1 MSVLLLSGSPV
12 TPSRSA
18 RLLDYV
24 GERLNAYGQRT
35 VSVPIRELPVQ
46 ALFNADFS
54 DPELLAA
61 RQLLAKAEAV
71 VIATPIYKAS
81 YCGLLKSFLDVLPQ
95 DGLAGKVVLPI
106 ATAGTQSHMLA
117 LDYSLRPM
125 LASLSARYI
134 LPGIYATDAQIQ
146 WHETE
151 GLQIDPA
158 IAEHVHNGVE
168 LLHDA
173 LESMRQYQLS
183 RPATRSAAAAE
194 LRCRA

>member
-1 MSVLLLSGSPV
+1 
-12 TPSRSA
+12 
-18 RLLDYV
+18 
-24 GERLNAYGQRT
+24 
-35 VSVPIRELPVQ
+35 
-46 ALFNADFS
+46 
-54 DPELLAA
+54 
-61 RQLLAKAEAV
+61 
-71 VIATPIYKAS
+71 
-81 YCGLLKSFLDVLPQ
+81 
-95 DGLAGKVVLPI
+95 
-106 ATAGTQSHMLA
+106 MLA
-117 LDYSLRPM
+117 LDYSLRPI

-158 IAEHVHNGVE
+158 IAERVHNGVE